1 MQTFRPKR
9 KYLKGRGRLRTEAIV
24 GYFFFLVILAG
35 GPVISM
41 IAMGSLGKGRAG
53 KVDDLL
59 FGEGGML
66 VYLAAHPTQFAVFCF
81 IGAAVLTTLYILYQS
96 LATVLLAFSF
106 DEDAKMFFVEL
117 AKPYKSESLQVAIPY
132 NELKF
137 WIEQK
142 DIGQVNGI
150 VKYKPVV
157 TITINDD
164 GHKIC
169 TGHGPWEETDR
180 NTIDELVALL
190 NSIKK

>member
-1 MQTFRPKR
+1 M
-9 KYLKGRGRLRTEAIV
+9 
-24 GYFFFLVILAG
+24 
-35 GPVISM
+35 ISM

>member
-1 MQTFRPKR
+1 MLTFRPKR
-9 KYLKGRGRLRTEAIV
+9 KYIKGPGRLRTEVMV
-24 GYFFFLVILAG
+24 GYCFFLIILAG

-41 IAMGSLGKGRAG
+41 IAVGSMGKGRAR

-66 VYLAAHPTQFAVFCF
+66 VYLAAHPTQFALFCF
-81 IGAAVLTTLYILYQS
+81 IGAAVLTALYILYQS

-106 DEDAKMFFVEL
+106 DEDAKMFYVEL
-117 AKPYKSESLQVAIPY
+117 AKPYKSELQRIAIPY
-132 NELKF
+132 NQLKF

-150 VKYKPVV
+150 VKYKPIV
-157 TITINDD
+157 TIIINEDR
-164 GHKIC
+164 HKIC

-180 NTIDELVALL
+180 NTINELVALL
-190 NSIKK
+190 NSTTK